1 MRQARALFL
10 DRDGVINVN
19 RADNVRSWEQFTFE
33 QGALAALAQMGAT
46 DFRIFVITNQS
57 GIGRGH
63 MTEETVQQIH
73 ARMVSEIGQAGG
85 RVDEVYYCPHTPDDN
100 CACRKPLPG
109 MLLRGRDRYDL
120 DMGGSYFIGDWV
132 DDVLAARNA
141 GVIPL
146 LLRTGRGERA
156 IMEIQE
162 RAIPAPLILYDLQ
175 AAVNWILQAQTLLA
189 R

>member
-10 DRDGVINVN
+10 DRDGVINKN

-33 QGALAALAQMGAT
+33 QGALDALAQAGAS
-46 DFRIFVITNQS
+46 DFRIIVITNQS

-73 ARMVSEIGQAGG
+73 AQMTSEIVQAGG
-85 RVDEVYYCPHTPDDN
+85 RVDEVYYCPHTPEDN

-109 MLLRGRDRYDL
+109 MLLRGRDRYAL
-120 DMGGSYFIGDWV
+120 DVSRSYFVGDWV

-141 GVIPL
+141 GVTPL
-146 LLRTGRGERA
+146 LVRTGRGERA
-156 IMEIQE
+156 IVEMQE
-162 RAIPAPLILYDLQ
+162 RAIPTPIILDDLQ
-175 AAVNWILQAQTLLA
+175 AAVNWILQTEALPT
-189 R
+189 